1 LEAHRHSSELAVAI
15 ISIDGLLQEAD
26 QDAQTQ
32 KNLLATIGRLSG
44 SVLRETD
51 LIARYD
57 GNCLSVL
64 LPATSLER
72 ALVPMQRLSSD
83 SAKYSDFQY
92 PGLSYSVSIGVIG
105 VMTAE
110 PPGSALQRVEAALA
124 ASIAAGGN
132 SLSIHDG
139 TACQLAGASNLVE
152 ETV

>member
-1 LEAHRHSSELAVAI
+1 MAI
-15 ISIDGLLQEAD
+15 ISIDGLLQEAN
-26 QDAQTQ
+26 QDARTQ
-32 KNLLATIGRLSG
+32 KSLLATIGRLSG

-57 GNCLSVL
+57 RNCLSVM
-64 LPATSLER
+64 LPATSLEK
-72 ALVPMQRLSSD
+72 ALIPMRRLSSD

-92 PGLSYSVSIGVIG
+92 PALSYSVSIGVVE

-124 ASIAAGGN
+124 ASIAAGGD
-132 SLSIHDG
+132 SLYFHDG
-139 TACQLAGASNLVE
+139 TACQLVGTTRLVG